1 MKQPSSLLNNV
12 CSKCKVTYNFQEWQ
26 QNIKLQIF
34 IQVNIT
40 VEKKLKTCQEQPH
53 LLSGHFVV
61 RTPPPSPSCS
71 PFIQVGGHLFQ
82 N

>member
-1 MKQPSSLLNNV
+1 MIPNVKKVSFSFGASVTVKQPSSLLNNV
-12 CSKCKVTYNFQEWQ
+12 CSKCKVTYNFQEWH

-40 VEKKLKTCQEQPH
+40 VGKKLKTCQEQPH

-61 RTPPPSPSCS
+61 
-71 PFIQVGGHLFQ
+71 
-82 N
+82 